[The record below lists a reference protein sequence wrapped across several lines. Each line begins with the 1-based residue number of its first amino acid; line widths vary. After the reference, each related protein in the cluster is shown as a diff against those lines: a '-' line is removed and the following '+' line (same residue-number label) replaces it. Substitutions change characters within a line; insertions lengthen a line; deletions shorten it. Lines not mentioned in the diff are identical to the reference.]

1 MTDVVIQIALRRH
14 HVAHRAG
21 FEGRQPIRVERFD
34 ALNDLI
40 FGHSGEDQ
48 FRSLESERQDRSH
61 RGWIKADW
69 AAHLRIPE
77 LGKVKRRH
85 P

>member
-1 MTDVVIQIALRRH
+1 MTDVVIQIALGRH

-21 FEGRQPIRVERFD
+21 FERRQPFRVERFD

-48 FRSLESERQDRSH
+48 FRSLESEKQNAFSTDVQDFLEACSDEIRSLWSPSAS
-61 RGWIKADW
+61 RS
-69 AAHLRIPE
+69 
-77 LGKVKRRH
+77 
-85 P
+85 